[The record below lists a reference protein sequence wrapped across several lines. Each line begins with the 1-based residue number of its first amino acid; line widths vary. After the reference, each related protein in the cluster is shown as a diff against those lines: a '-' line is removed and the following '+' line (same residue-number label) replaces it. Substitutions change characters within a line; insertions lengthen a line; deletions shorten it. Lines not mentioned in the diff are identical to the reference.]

1 MGPPPDDEWK
11 RRVEFLRE
19 VGATAATFSPRGDL
33 LRIELGPQVPT
44 TPSQAEDPEKDMAR
58 LALER
63 RVNAAVA
70 EERRMRILR
79 GATSQLRGTPILD
92 GSSNTET
99 DRR

>member
-1 MGPPPDDEWK
+1 
-11 RRVEFLRE
+11 
-19 VGATAATFSPRGDL
+19 
-33 LRIELGPQVPT
+33 
-44 TPSQAEDPEKDMAR
+44 MAR